1 MNKGKLALILT
12 TVFWGIS
19 FSFIDIVIKN
29 GWTTFQLL
37 TARGLIAGLFLTSLT
52 LKSKYWLNKKLMR
65 DGIMTGLFL
74 FLGLLFQTYGQLLS
88 TVQNTSFITVLY
100 VVFVPLLL
108 WRQHK
113 MTTSIFVA
121 IILAI
126 SGTAVLSLNSALQL
140 NVGDILV
147 IFCAFFFAV
156 HIIFNEKLTHYLEFI
171 GATAIQAFT
180 LSFFGFIF
188 AFFENAPLPTSGF
201 GYIFYIGIVASGIG
215 MLTMMYGQAH
225 THPTIAGLLMTL
237 ESFFGALFAIV
248 LLGEPFSLKLLIGGS
263 LMILAVVMIEI
274 GPRIIK
280 LFKHEAL

>member
-1 MNKGKLALILT
+1 MNKGKIALIIT

-19 FSFIDIVIKN
+19 FSFIDRVLDL

-37 TARGLIAGLFLTSLT
+37 AARGLIAGVFLTSLT
-52 LKSKYWLNKKLMR
+52 LKSKFWLNTKLMR
-65 DGIMTGLFL
+65 DGIITGLFL

-113 MTTSIFVA
+113 MTSSIFVA

-126 SGTAVLSLNSALQL
+126 AGTAVLSLNSSL
-140 NVGDILV
+140 NLNFGDILV
-147 IFCAFFFAV
+147 IVCAFLFAV
-156 HIIFNEKLTHYLEFI
+156 HIILNEKLTHYNNLI
-171 GATAIQAFT
+171 AATAIQAFT

-188 AFFENAPLPTSGF
+188 AFFEHAPFPTVGY

-248 LLGEPFSLKLLIGGS
+248 LLGEPFSLRLLIGGS
-263 LMILAVVMIEI
+263 LMISAVVMIEI
-274 GPRIIK
+274 GPRILK
-280 LFKHEAL
+280 LFKPA